1 MVDCF
6 CLDRRPVHSKTV
18 ETKTN
23 RVWAE
28 AVQALRAATWLSAKL
43 VDSRVVGETA
53 PVS

>member
-6 CLDRRPVHSKTV
+6 CLDRRPVHSKAV

-43 VDSRVVGETA
+43 VDGHVVSETA
-53 PVS
+53 LVA